1 MENNRTKPCET
12 STIGDSRERMLEKDP
27 SRDTLSRTR
36 ACVLVH
42 GRGDRGDRDIT
53 KRLCARIDTS
63 DTLPT

>member
-1 MENNRTKPCET
+1 
-12 STIGDSRERMLEKDP
+12 MLEKDP